1 MPVLVLLVQDTYAG
15 ACRRCTA
22 IDRLAAEGG
31 RVQAEAHRIRRR
43 GRLAKQEL
51 CPTYL
56 GQLLKSV
63 CIHIPHMAS
72 YTCSQVHVE
81 DAELLTDWQRK
92 QAEFK
97 QRRAISGAEGAK
109 AKQERMKQFQQRL
122 RGAAAAEEPAV
133 KPDAEPTPEVSLYT
147 R

>member
-1 MPVLVLLVQDTYAG
+1 
-15 ACRRCTA
+15 
-22 IDRLAAEGG
+22 
-31 RVQAEAHRIRRR
+31 
-43 GRLAKQEL
+43 
-51 CPTYL
+51 
-56 GQLLKSV
+56 
-63 CIHIPHMAS
+63 
-72 YTCSQVHVE
+72 VHVE

-122 RGAAAAEEPAV
+122 RGAAAAEKPAV

-147 R
+147 RSSQGRINTELKHCLPLTAAAEKPAATPGRVHAHLE